1 MGNVIPFKRLRLA
14 WNIMIADDLSAGL
27 YGLAQAE
34 EDLVLIKIFARSW
47 EEAEDLR
54 RAAEEAAK
62 KVDLPIT
69 KKS

>member
-1 MGNVIPFKRLRLA
+1 
-14 WNIMIADDLSAGL
+14 MIADDLSAGL

-69 KKS
+69 KKI

>member
-14 WNIMIADDLSAGL
+14 WDIMIADDLSAGL

-34 EDLVLIKIFARSW
+34 EDLILIKIFARSW
-47 EEAEDLR
+47 EEAENLR

-62 KVDLPIT
+62 EMYLSMT
-69 KKS
+69 EKS